1 MATPTMEDL
10 AQIYRD
16 AGLTP
21 PARFVGNNTP
31 VTQQDIANTQ
41 NFVGTGGGG
50 GGDSGGERDSGGGGE
65 VTAEQ
70 VLAMFDQLGKDPGI
84 HQDLSREDPLARAE
98 RIAAEINSGQR
109 TQEEVIRAIETLPS
123 GGGGG
128 GGGSVGGGGKV
139 TPEQVLQ
146 WFDQLGKDPGVHADL
161 STEDPQS
168 RAIRIAQE
176 INSGQRTQTDV
187 FQSIRN
193 LPDDPFAGTPS
204 LDDLQGL
211 IDDVFADITKPI
223 DFRAAAANLF
233 PTFPPALLDVF
244 ADAWARFGD
253 PNLALA
259 EVRQN
264 PLYDTIFPGLK
275 RDDGSLRMT
284 ESEYLARIDGYKL
297 ALSQFNLNPSN
308 FSGRFVEMV
317 EGELTAGQ
325 FASRLSSAFDQ
336 IITQMPE
343 IREFYSNNFGIGMTD
358 ESIFASFL
366 DTDLGDA
373 ILNRRISQA
382 QIGGSGAAAGF
393 NIDLAFSER
402 LRQRGL
408 GLAQAQGFFGD
419 AASRLP
425 TLSRLA
431 TRFGLD
437 KSFDITEFAGA
448 NIFGDPVQ
456 QRRIGRLLGASA
468 SSFSERLGT
477 VRTEDDLTL
486 SGLSPR

>member
-1 MATPTMEDL
+1 MPTREDL

-21 PARFVGNNTP
+21 PARFVGDSTP
-31 VTQQDIANTQ
+31 VTQQDVTNTE
-41 NFVGTGGGG
+41 NFVGAGGSTRTSTRTSSTTDPIFSGGVTAEQILRIFDQLGKDPGVHQDLSTEDPLVRAERIAQEINAGQRTIENVTQAIRSLPGDSKTGGIRVPT
-50 GGDSGGERDSGGGGE
+50 SQ
-65 VTAEQ
+65 VTPEQ
-70 VLAMFDQLGKDPGI
+70 VLAMFDQLGKDP
-84 HQDLSREDPLARAE
+84 S
-98 RIAAEINSGQR
+98 
-109 TQEEVIRAIETLPS
+109 
-123 GGGGG
+123 
-128 GGGSVGGGGKV
+128 
-139 TPEQVLQ
+139 
-146 WFDQLGKDPGVHADL
+146 VHADL

-176 INSGQRTQTDV
+176 INSGQRTQADV
-187 FQSIRN
+187 FQAIRT
-193 LPDDPFAGTPS
+193 LPDDPLAGTPG
-204 LDDLQGL
+204 LGDLQAL
-211 IDDVFADITKPI
+211 IDTAFGDLTKPI
-223 DFRAAAANLF
+223 DFRQAAANLF
-233 PTFPPALLDVF
+233 PTFPPQLLDVF
-244 ADAWARFGD
+244 ADAWAEFGD

-259 EVRQN
+259 AVRQD
-264 PLYDTIFPGLK
+264 PLYDSIFPGLK

-297 ALSQFNLNPSN
+297 ALSQFNLNPGN

-366 DTDLGDA
+366 DPDLGDA

-437 KSFDITEFAGA
+437 KTFDITEFAGA
-448 NIFGDPVQ
+448 AVFDDPVQ

-477 VRTEDDLTL
+477 VRTEEDLTL